1 MMDLIVEM
9 RFDLF
14 PEISFVLDD
23 AGDDQTYSAQTGHLD
38 RQMNTFIWMDPTEE
52 NQVITAAFLKRV
64 QREINAVVDGR

>member
-1 MMDLIVEM
+1 M

-23 AGDDQTYSAQTGHLD
+23 AGDDQTYSAQTAHLD

-64 QREINAVVDGR
+64 